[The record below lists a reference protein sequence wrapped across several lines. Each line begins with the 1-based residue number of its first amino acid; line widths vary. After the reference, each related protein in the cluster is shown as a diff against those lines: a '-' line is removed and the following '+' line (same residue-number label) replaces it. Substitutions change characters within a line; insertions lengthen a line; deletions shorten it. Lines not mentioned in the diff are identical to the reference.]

1 MSVTVPRCI
10 LYACRIYYSSTVEWD
25 AIALDKPRQTCPCTR
40 SQRHIFTHTQTHKH
54 THTHTHTGR

>member
-40 SQRHIFTHTQTHKH
+40 SQRHIFTHTHRKISSSVWVESL
-54 THTHTHTGR
+54 